1 MSAMS
6 HVSELTEP
14 LQEARAEARVR
25 VLFVD
30 HTAAMSGG
38 EIALFNLLRFLDPAK
53 VEPVV
58 VLGAEGP
65 LAEKLRA
72 ITETHVLPLS
82 PRVAGQKKD
91 KLGVRTLLPG
101 WGRVGRSGLHLAAGE
116 VYSRA
121 RHPTGSHQFP
131 EGGHHRRPGGAII
144 AASRGLACSRPDR
157 G

>member
-1 MSAMS
+1 MAVMNHLSDLMQR
-6 HVSELTEP
+6 P
-14 LQEARAEARVR
+14 NEAPALPAVR

-65 LAEKLRA
+65 LAEKLRTIA
-72 ITETHVLPLS
+72 ETHVLPLS

-91 KLGVRTLLPG
+91 KLGIRTLL
-101 WGRVGRSGLHLAAGE
+101 
-116 VYSRA
+116 
-121 RHPTGSHQFP
+121 Q
-131 EGGHHRRPGGAII
+131 I
-144 AASRGLACSRPDR
+144 
-157 G
+157 